1 MKELDLSKIKV
12 VGFIPNFN
20 PKCGYPEYG
29 YNNTNADAS
38 PTTSPKYDFNVPLL
52 KEKKHKPQA
61 KHIKNA
67 KRAWKKA
74 NGHLKSVTTAILDYK
89 LESSS
94 DIVWRTN

>member
-12 VGFIPNFN
+12 VGFIPDFN
-20 PKCGYPEYG
+20 PKCGYPEFAY
-29 YNNTNADAS
+29 ASPDAS
-38 PTTSPKYDFNVPLL
+38 PTTSHKYDFNSPLL
-52 KEKKHKPQA
+52 KQKKHKPQA

-74 NGHLKSVTTAILDYK
+74 NGHLKSVTKAILDYK
-89 LESSS
+89 IESSS